1 MLQILYIAQ
10 EVSYENRYC
19 DMYVKTFAVDKRLDY
34 TACINMRHIH
44 CAIMGQKDFHK
55 SL

>member
-1 MLQILYIAQ
+1 MLQNLYIVQ

-19 DMYVKTFAVDKRLDY
+19 DMYVKIFAVDKRLDY
-34 TACINMRHIH
+34 TACINMQHIN
-44 CAIMGQKDFHK
+44 CAIMSQKDFHK